1 MSASAAVRAKAAKI
15 VADVAERGRSLDA
28 AFTGESGATKQERGL
43 LRSLSYDSIRW
54 YIRLDAL
61 LARLLSRPNQS
72 LEPEIRALAIVG
84 LCQLIYTDIP
94 AHAAVAETVAATRF
108 LKQPRASGFI
118 NAILRRCQ
126 REQAQ
131 LLPQI
136 DRDLAVRTAHPRWI
150 VEKLRKD
157 WGDRAND
164 ILDANN
170 QRPPFWIRVN
180 RLRVTPANYREQ
192 LQARQI
198 GVTASLFDDTAL
210 LLDRAMDVSELPGFD
225 AGLVSV
231 QDAAAQLAGHLLDP
245 QPGERILD
253 ACAAPGGKTGHL
265 LELVLGRMP
274 ECRERA
280 GQDARMQRAH
290 GCAGAAM
297 DAQDRPPELAAL
309 TAVDVSPER
318 LTRVT
323 QNLQRLFAKPEVAP
337 DVAQLRAADAA
348 DPASWWDG
356 KPFDRILLD
365 VPCSATGV
373 IRRHPDIKLL
383 RRSDDIAALVA
394 RQSQLLRSS
403 WPLLRPGG
411 RLLYASCSALQAETT
426 AVIEEFLRNEPGARD
441 ITGERLKALPTFG
454 QAAPGEGTRVGVG
467 GLRIAAGSAGMDGF
481 YYALLKKPC

>member
-1 MSASAAVRAKAAKI
+1 MSASAAVRAKAARI

-28 AFTGESGATKQERGL
+28 VLSGESTATKQERGL

-61 LARLLSRPNQS
+61 LARLLSRPNQT

-94 AHAAVAETVAATRF
+94 AHAAVAETVAATRL

-126 REQAQ
+126 REQAK

-136 DRDLAVRTAHPRWI
+136 DRDLAVRTAHPRWM

-192 LQARQI
+192 LQAKQI
-198 GVTASLFDDTAL
+198 GVVASMFDDTAL

-253 ACAAPGGKTGHL
+253 ACAAPGGKTSHL
-265 LELVLGRMP
+265 LELM
-274 ECRERA
+274 
-280 GQDARMQRAH
+280 
-290 GCAGAAM
+290 
-297 DAQDRPPELAAL
+297 PELAAL

-323 QNLQRLFAKPEVAP
+323 QNLQRLFAKS
-337 DVAQLRAADAA
+337 DVAEVRAADAA
-348 DPASWWDG
+348 QPESWWDG
-356 KPFDRILLD
+356 KPFNRILLD

-383 RRSDDIAALVA
+383 RRSDDIAALAA
-394 RQSQLLRSS
+394 RQSQLLRSA
-403 WPLLRPGG
+403 WTLLQPGG

-426 AVIEEFLRNEPGARD
+426 AVIEEFMRTERGARD
-441 ITGERLKALPTFG
+441 VTGERLQALPGF
-454 QAAPGEGTRVGVG
+454 AEALGEGTRAGVS

-481 YYALLKKPC
+481 YYALLDKPC